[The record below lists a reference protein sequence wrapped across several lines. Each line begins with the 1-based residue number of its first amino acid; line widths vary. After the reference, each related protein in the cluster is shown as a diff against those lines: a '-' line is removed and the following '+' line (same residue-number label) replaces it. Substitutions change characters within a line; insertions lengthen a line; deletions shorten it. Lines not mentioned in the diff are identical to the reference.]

1 METDLTAAYDRC
13 RELHKR
19 HGRTYYLA
27 TRLLPAWKRRH
38 VHALYGFT
46 RYADEIV
53 DRTEDLPPAER
64 AALLDRWASQ
74 FVAGLHGA
82 PVDDPLLPAVLHTI
96 AVFDLDRD
104 DFASFLK
111 SMAMDLTVTVVP
123 DLRPPARL
131 HGGLGGGH
139 RHHDAADPG
148 QLRPGGRPRAGPAA
162 RLRLPAHQLHPG
174 RRRGPRPGPHLPAG
188 RGPGEVRRHPRG
200 AGRGPR
206 PGPRHPPDPRADRV
220 RGDPRPGALR
230 RRRTGHHHAG
240 ARLAGLHAHRVR
252 ASTAASSTRW
262 PRRTTTSSPGG
273 PWCRSG
279 DGWRWPRGPCSPR
292 PVRRS
297 SSPGRRSSR
306 RAGDREHGDRAPHPR
321 PAGAR
326 PPGAGH
332 HLRGLRPGGAAVRA
346 RPGAGRPLRQPHPL
360 PAPGPRRP
368 ARPAPRARRR
378 PGGPARRPGG
388 RDDPAG
394 RRGRGHRRRALRRR
408 QPLRPAAGSGDCA
421 PSASG
426 TGCTCD
432 CFPG

>member
-64 AALLDRWASQ
+64 AARLDRLGQPVRGRSARR
-74 FVAGLHGA
+74 AGRRPAAAGRAAHDRRLRSRPGRLRVVSEEHGDG
-82 PVDDPLLPAVLHTI
+82 PDGH
-96 AVFDLDRD
+96 R
-104 DFASFLK
+104 
-111 SMAMDLTVTVVP
+111 VP

-148 QLRPGGRPRAGPAA
+148 QLRPGGGPGAGPAA

-206 PGPRHPPDPRADRV
+206 PGPRHTPDPRADRV

-252 ASTAASSTRW
+252 PLRRHPRRGR

-279 DGWRWPRGPCSPR
+279 DGWRWPRGPCSAR

-332 HLRGLRPGGAAVRA
+332 HLCGLRPGGAAVRA

-368 ARPAPRARRR
+368 ARPAPRAWWR

-394 RRGRGHRRRALRRR
+394 RRGRGRPPSRSRPTSATT
-408 QPLRPAAGSGDCA
+408 PAAGSGDCA